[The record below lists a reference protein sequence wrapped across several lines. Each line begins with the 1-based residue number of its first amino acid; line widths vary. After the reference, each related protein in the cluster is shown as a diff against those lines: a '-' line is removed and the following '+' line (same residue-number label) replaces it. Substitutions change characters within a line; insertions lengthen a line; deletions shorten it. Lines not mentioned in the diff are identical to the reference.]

1 MAATCRVCRR
11 AGRRAYAHTR
21 RGIIRHF
28 IMANFDNSGSG
39 PLAMASAKG
48 TVKWF
53 NSTKGYGFITL
64 ENGSDA
70 FCHASALAAAGHAD
84 VPQGSTV
91 VCDLQDSPR
100 GLQVVAVHNVD
111 TTTADP
117 SAPRGGGG
125 R

>member
-1 MAATCRVCRR
+1 
-11 AGRRAYAHTR
+11 
-21 RGIIRHF
+21 
-28 IMANFDNSGSG
+28 MANFDQGG
-39 PLAMASAKG
+39 PRSIAMAQTKG

-125 R
+125 RFGGGDRFGGGG